1 MKTIA
6 WDVDDV
12 LNEMMFYWFED
23 CYKNEHNNIKQ
34 NFKDLVNNPPQD
46 ILGISN
52 DEYLK
57 SLDRFRISEK
67 GRNLPPNQRVL
78 AWFNEHGYKYRH
90 VALTARP
97 LKTVPILSEWVFRY
111 YGDWIR
117 TLSFIP
123 SKRTGQNIPVYD
135 SRKADFLTWFGK
147 ADLFIDDSTENVQ
160 ESEKAGIKSLLYPR
174 PWNNSCL
181 TVNQFFKKASILL
194 EDDN

>member
-12 LNEMMFYWFED
+12 LNELMFYWFED

-67 GRNLPPNQRVL
+67 GRNLP
-78 AWFNEHGYKYRH
+78 
-90 VALTARP
+90 
-97 LKTVPILSEWVFRY
+97 
-111 YGDWIR
+111 
-117 TLSFIP
+117 
-123 SKRTGQNIPVYD
+123 QNP
-135 SRKADFLTWFGK
+135 
-147 ADLFIDDSTENVQ
+147 
-160 ESEKAGIKSLLYPR
+160 
-174 PWNNSCL
+174 
-181 TVNQFFKKASILL
+181 
-194 EDDN
+194 